1 MKFIEKISI
10 MKILIPPKLM
20 HSDVLLCF
28 WFAFLWW
35 VVMLNTFSC
44 FGGHL
49 YVVFGQMC
57 IQIVF
62 FCYSWVVEIFYI
74 LWILCIKYM
83 ICKYFLLFCRLPFHR
98 VSRSI
103 CCAKVFWFDVVL
115 LAYFNLSF
123 LCFWCHFQEI
133 IAEANVKKHS
143 LWFFFLVL

>member
-83 ICKYFLLFCRLPFHR
+83 ICKYFLLFHSLSFYFIGFLY
-98 VSRSI
+98 SAEI
-103 CCAKVFWFDVVL
+103 FEFDVDLFVFL
-115 LAYFNLSF
+115 LLQNLKQKIKIIVKE
-123 LCFWCHFQEI
+123 LCFLPRVVWFQ
-133 IAEANVKKHS
+133 A
-143 LWFFFLVL
+143 